1 MGLIGIDYRSRI
13 PIYEQLV
20 ENIRELVIKGLIKEN
35 EFLPSV
41 RSLASELGINPNTIQ
56 KAYSEL
62 ERKNI
67 ICTIP
72 GKGSMVCSDSVSVS
86 EEQKKIILSE
96 FRECVKKAKDLNI
109 SRDELIAAVDSGL
122 RGDIPRSGGE
132 NQI

>member
-1 MGLIGIDYRSRI
+1 MLGLIGIDYRSRI

-20 ENIRELVIKGLIKEN
+20 ENVLELVIKGLIKEN

-72 GKGSMVCSDSVSVS
+72 GKGSMVCSDSGRLSD
-86 EEQKKIILSE
+86 EQKKILICELK
-96 FRECVKKAKDLNI
+96 ECVKRAKELNI
-109 SRDELIAAVDSGL
+109 SREDLISAVDSAL
-122 RGDIPRSGGE
+122 RGESV
-132 NQI
+132 